1 MKQRAKLLLLN
12 SFIDIRVPNGRAYL
26 VAVLRCRLYIV
37 AGSVRFFSLISVA
50 PRGIIATVVMVLRCG
65 EAVLTQYN
73 MDGDV
78 SKWS

>member
-1 MKQRAKLLLLN
+1 M
-12 SFIDIRVPNGRAYL
+12 
-26 VAVLRCRLYIV
+26 V

-50 PRGIIATVVMVLRCG
+50 PRGIIATVVMVLQCG

>member
-1 MKQRAKLLLLN
+1 M
-12 SFIDIRVPNGRAYL
+12 
-26 VAVLRCRLYIV
+26 V
-37 AGSVRFFSLISVA
+37 AGSVRFFRLISAA
-50 PRGIIATVVMVLRCG
+50 PRGIIATVVMVLQCG